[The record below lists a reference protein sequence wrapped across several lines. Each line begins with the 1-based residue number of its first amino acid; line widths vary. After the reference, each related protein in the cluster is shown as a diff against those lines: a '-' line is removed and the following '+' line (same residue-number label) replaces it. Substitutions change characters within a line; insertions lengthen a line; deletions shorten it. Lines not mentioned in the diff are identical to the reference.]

1 MKFLPTQLLLLLILL
16 PSATASAADQP
27 NFLFLLSDDQAWT
40 GLSCQMHPDMQNS
53 KSSIIE
59 TPNIARLASEGMRFS
74 AGYSP
79 ASVCAPTRISL
90 QTGKSPAQCHWTKAA
105 GSMTAEDGFMLI
117 PPRNRRSIEES
128 ETTIGEMLQSAGY
141 TTAHFGKWHIS
152 GGGPEQHG
160 YDESDGDTGNQD
172 AAPHLP
178 PNPVDI
184 FGMGERAM
192 ALMEKSKQAEKPFF
206 IQMSYHALHYP
217 QNAPPELVKNYQKLI
232 PGGNEKEVGRS
243 AMSEALDQG
252 VGQLLE
258 KIETL
263 GIADNTYV
271 IYMSDNGSSTRQ
283 TLRGGKGGVWEGGI
297 RVPLIV
303 RGPGIAPNSWS
314 HQRVV
319 GYDFYPTLCELAGV
333 QKNLPD
339 TIEGGSITH
348 LFRGDDK
355 PVTRPREELVFHFPH
370 YQGDTP
376 HSALLL
382 DGWKIIHFYETGE
395 THLFDLAS
403 DIAER
408 SDLVNQKPEIAKS
421 MEEKLFAYLAEIDAQ
436 MPVKNPSYDPDNP
449 PSMEKMRG
457 GDGRGKTGGGK
468 GKKLGGGGKK
478 KMRDESET
486 LENLGPS
493 SDDPDTPEK
502 PVTGDMEKKGG
513 KVGGKGKKRMTDES
527 GEPGTAPTTPET
539 PVSPRPKPFTASSAT
554 EIDVSPAAFQRVAT
568 GGMATKANAPGEA
581 ASWVTNHAGE
591 LDTNGD
597 GSVSQNELMSQARM
611 AFNAFDA
618 NQNGVLS
625 SAEYEGKNPRMAVAE
640 FLTSNTAAVDANSDF
655 IITAREFA
663 SALRVAFDQADSDK
677 DGYIA
682 TK

>member
-53 KSSIIE
+53 KSYIIE

-172 AAPHLP
+172 AEPHLP

-192 ALMEKSKQAEKPFF
+192 NVMTKSAQAKKPFF

-217 QNAPPELVKNYQKLI
+217 QNAPPELVAKYQKLN
-232 PGGNEKEVGRS
+232 PRGNEKEIGR
-243 AMSEALDQG
+243 AAIAEALDQG
-252 VGQLLE
+252 IGQLLE
-258 KIETL
+258 KIEAL

-283 TLRGGKGGVWEGGI
+283 TLRGGKGGVWEGGV

-319 GYDFYPTLCELAGV
+319 GYDFYPTFCELAGV
-333 QKNLPD
+333 QKDLPD

-348 LFRGDDK
+348 LFRGEDK
-355 PVTRPREELVFHFPH
+355 PVERPREELVFHFPH
-370 YQGDTP
+370 YQSDTP

-382 DGWKIIHFYETGE
+382 DSWKIMHFYETGE
-395 THLFDLAS
+395 THLFDLAD

-408 SDLVNQKPEIAKS
+408 RDLAEQKPEIADAMKQ
-421 MEEKLFAYLAEIDAQ
+421 KLFAYLTEIDAQ

-449 PSMEKMRG
+449 PSTDKMRG
-457 GDGRGKTGGGK
+457 GENGGGGK
-468 GKKLGGGGKK
+468 KGQGGGGKK
-478 KMRDESET
+478 KRMSEES
-486 LENLGPS
+486 
-493 SDDPDTPEK
+493 DTPENTESDADDSDTPDK
-502 PVTGDMEKKGG
+502 PGTAEMENKKGKGGGKGG
-513 KVGGKGKKRMTDES
+513 KRTTEES
-527 GEPGTAPTTPET
+527 EEPATPSKT
-539 PVSPRPKPFTASSAT
+539 PNPAPVSGGSA
-554 EIDVSPAAFQRVAT
+554 IDLSPAAFQQIAVGGT
-568 GGMATKANAPGEA
+568 GGLAKKGNAPGEA

>member
-16 PSATASAADQP
+16 PYATASAADQP

-53 KSSIIE
+53 KSRIIE

-105 GSMTAEDGFMLI
+105 GSVTEADGFKLI
-117 PPRNRRSIEES
+117 PPRNRRSIETY
-128 ETTIGEMLQSAGY
+128 ETTIGELLQSAGY

-172 AAPHLP
+172 AEPHLP

-192 ALMEKSKQAEKPFF
+192 NVMTKSATSKKPFF

-217 QNAPPELVKNYQKLI
+217 QNAPPELVKKYQKLI

-258 KIETL
+258 KIESL
-263 GIADNTYV
+263 GIADKTYV

-319 GYDFYPTLCELAGV
+319 GYDFYPTFCELAGV
-333 QKNLPD
+333 QKDLPD

-348 LFRGDDK
+348 LFRGEDK
-355 PVTRPREELVFHFPH
+355 PVERPREELVFHFPH
-370 YQGDTP
+370 YQSDTP

-382 DGWKIIHFYETGE
+382 DNWKIMHFYETGE
-395 THLFDLAS
+395 THLFDLAD

-408 SDLVNQKPEIAKS
+408 RDLAEQKPEIADAMKQ
-421 MEEKLFAYLAEIDAQ
+421 KLFAYLAEIGAQ

-449 PSMEKMRG
+449 PSADKMRG
-457 GDGRGKTGGGK
+457 GKNGGGNQK
-468 GKKLGGGGKK
+468 GKGGGGKK
-478 KMRDESET
+478 RRMSEES
-486 LENLGPS
+486 
-493 SDDPDTPEK
+493 DTPENTDSDPDDSDSPDK
-502 PVTGDMEKKGG
+502 PGTAEMEKKKG
-513 KVGGKGKKRMTDES
+513 KGGGKGSKRTTEES
-527 GEPGTAPTTPET
+527 EEPATPSKT
-539 PVSPRPKPFTASSAT
+539 PNPAPVSGGSV
-554 EIDVSPAAFQRVAT
+554 IDLSPAAFQRIAVGGT
-568 GGMATKANAPGEA
+568 GGLAKKGDAPGDA
-581 ASWVTNHAGE
+581 GSWVTNHAGE

-611 AFNAFDA
+611 AFHAFDA
-618 NQNGVLS
+618 DQNGVLS
-625 SAEYEGKNPRMAVAE
+625 SAEFEGKNPKMAVAG
-640 FLTSNTAAVDANSDF
+640 FLTSNTTAVDANSDSV
-655 IITAREFA
+655 ITAQEFA
-663 SALRVAFDQADSDK
+663 GALRSAFDEADSDK
-677 DGYIA
+677 DGIVA
-682 TK
+682 SK